1 MSDPNIPFPNI
12 IGLKV
17 TIGDLEIFPRNA
29 TFDNEQVLFQQ
40 ITIDEDMFAES
51 IFGSIEFVDP
61 SPNLS
66 YANQLSFNNVVRIS
80 HNISANE
87 TETFEFD
94 IVDIQVLTDLASKR
108 LTGPEGRPVKI
119 IVRFASKVFLYQNFS
134 TAYMQDFIGKIS
146 QTGQDKE
153 EFIEGVDLPSSDEIM
168 DGFVQDIMAKAQPD
182 TGSGYFKELKADPT
196 FNAIWYK
203 HDPFFYPFSKSANV
217 SKFSQIMN
225 YVCEYACYAKNPKAV
240 NFFFWEDLYN
250 WNFRCIESLIEE
262 YEENKYPHLSFSP
275 VLDENAA
282 NAIVS
287 FEVINA
293 VVPPNLLASG
303 AIFSEYLR
311 TKPNWGDIY
320 SNFIDTNGELSNFL
334 FKYEYKDDGQ
344 EWKKI
349 SKNPVKDY
357 PGYLSSTYRITDT
370 NYGYYSEA
378 YNRTNPPWW
387 NYYNGYNS
395 YSDDPSFTVEAE
407 RMEVKY
413 WRAQFDF
420 CELPGTWLRKIY
432 KDIKWPLVESR
443 QLYAEEKRL
452 KKKWEVYK
460 NSVCCVRPVPETFF
474 AVLTGAEKIYGSN
487 GGTITVDT
495 IDEAAQ
501 ETVESTE
508 DIEKDSSGVFKYT
521 WTEIEF
527 WPRDQAASIL
537 SDPFYQ
543 IIEFEDKSFPFVFI
557 RPQGAAQGMAPPEP
571 NLEKF
576 PDTRAY
582 NLNEI
587 LNSRIP
593 DDFEVYGGKTGPWS
607 LMMNPGI
614 SDGLGITGDKT
625 SLSSYPNNFA
635 MMPVGKFRVLTESCP
650 PGFNDTGTEPLTDD
664 FYFGGRIVQMYRIPK
679 ETLTGIKGITL
690 PKNNLVTEKQ
700 AIPVDNL
707 YLFDVENGHDGLCAD
722 C

>member
-1 MSDPNIPFPNI
+1 MSEPNIPFPNI

-66 YANQLSFNNVVRIS
+66 YANQLNFDNVVKIQ
-80 HNISANE
+80 HNISDSE

-108 LTGPEGRPVKI
+108 LTGAEGRPVKI
-119 IVRFASKVFLYQNFS
+119 IVRFASKVFLYQNFN

-146 QTGQDKE
+146 QTGQDRE
-153 EFIEGVDLPSSDEIM
+153 EFIEGVDLPPSDEIM
-168 DGFVQDIMAKAQPD
+168 DGFVQDIMAKVQPD
-182 TGSGYFKELKADPT
+182 TGSGYFKQLKADPT

-225 YVCEYACYAKNPKAV
+225 YICEYACYAKNPKAV

-262 YEENKYPHLSFSP
+262 YEQKKYPHLSFSP

-357 PGYLSSTYRITDT
+357 PGYLTTTYRITDT

-378 YNRTNPPWW
+378 YNRTDLPWW
-387 NYYNGYNS
+387 NFYNGYNS
-395 YSDDPSFTVEAE
+395 YLDDPSFTVEAE

-432 KDIKWPLVESR
+432 KEIKWPLVESR

-487 GGTITVDT
+487 GTINYEVD
-495 IDEAAQ
+495 Q
-501 ETVESTE
+501 
-508 DIEKDSSGVFKYT
+508 DIEKDSSGVWKYT
-521 WTEIEF
+521 WTEVEF

-543 IIEFEDKSFPFVFI
+543 IIEFEDNSFPFVFI
-557 RPQGAAQGMAPPEP
+557 KPQGAAQGMAPPEL
-571 NLEKF
+571 NIEEF

-593 DDFEVYGGKTGPWS
+593 DDFELYGGDAGPWT

-614 SDGLGITGDKT
+614 SDGLGVTANKG

-635 MMPVGKFRVLTESCP
+635 MMPVGKFRVLTGDCP
-650 PGFNDTGTEPLTDD
+650 PAFDDDGTQPFTDD

-679 ETLTGIKGITL
+679 ETLTGIQGISLASSDIFTQ
-690 PKNNLVTEKQ
+690 KTS
-700 AIPVDNL
+700 IPTDNL

>member
-1 MSDPNIPFPNI
+1 MSEPNIPFPNI
-12 IGLKV
+12 IGLKI

-29 TFDNEQVLFQQ
+29 TFDNEQVLFEQ

-66 YANQLSFNNVVRIS
+66 YANQLNFDNLVKIQ
-80 HNISANE
+80 HNISDSE

-108 LTGPEGRPVKI
+108 LTGPDGKPVKI
-119 IVRFASKVFLYQNFS
+119 IVRFASKLFLYKNFD
-134 TAYMQDFIGKIS
+134 TTYVQDFIGKIS
-146 QTGQDKE
+146 KTADYDKE
-153 EFIEGVDLPSSDEIM
+153 EFVEGVDLKESKEPM
-168 DGFVQDIMAKAQPD
+168 DGFIQDIISKVNPN
-182 TGSGYFKELKADPT
+182 KELKADPT
-196 FNAIWYK
+196 FNDIWYK
-203 HDPFFYPFSKSANV
+203 HDPFLFPWSKAGNTSRL
-217 SKFSQIMN
+217 SQIMN
-225 YVCEYACYAKNPKAV
+225 YVAEYSCYAKNPKAV

-250 WNFRCIESLIEE
+250 WNFRCIESLVEE
-262 YEENKYPHLSFSP
+262 YEKETYPHLSFSP

-293 VVPPNLLASG
+293 ISPPNLFDKG
-303 AIFSEYLR
+303 AFIGEYLR
-311 TKPNWGDIY
+311 VKPRWDDIY
-320 SNFIDTNGELSNFL
+320 SDFLDTNGQLSKVL
-334 FKYEYKDDGQ
+334 YKYDYGDEGGD
-344 EWKKI
+344 WKKI
-349 SKNPVKDY
+349 AKDPIKNY
-357 PGYLSSTYRITDT
+357 PGALSTTCRITDT
-370 NYGYYSEA
+370 NYGYYSYP
-378 YNRTNPPWW
+378 YNNSESPWW
-387 NYYNGYNS
+387 NYYDRYDS
-395 YSDDPSFTVEAE
+395 YVGDETLEIEPE
-407 RMEVKY
+407 RLENNF
-413 WRAQFDF
+413 WRSESDF
-420 CELPGTWLRKIY
+420 CELPGGWLKKIWRT
-432 KDIKWPLVESR
+432 IKWPLITTR
-443 QLYAEEKRL
+443 QEYAQAKRL

-487 GGTITVDT
+487 GGTITVTT

-508 DIEKDSSGVFKYT
+508 DIEKDSSGVWKYT
-521 WTEIEF
+521 WTEVEF

-537 SDPFYQ
+537 SDPFYE

-557 RPQGAAQGMAPPEP
+557 RPQGAAQGMAPPQP
-571 NLEKF
+571 NTEEF

-593 DDFEVYGGKTGPWS
+593 DAFELYGGNAGPWT

-614 SDGLGITGDKT
+614 SDGLGITGDKG

-635 MMPVGKFRVLTESCP
+635 MMPVGKFRVLTGDCP
-650 PGFNDTGTEPLTDD
+650 PAFKDTGTEPLTDD

-679 ETLTGIKGITL
+679 ETLTGIKGITG
-690 PKNNLVTEKQ
+690 PKDNLVTEQ
-700 AIPVDNL
+700 PATPSDNL
-707 YLFDVENGHDGLCAD
+707 YLFDIENGHDGLCAD